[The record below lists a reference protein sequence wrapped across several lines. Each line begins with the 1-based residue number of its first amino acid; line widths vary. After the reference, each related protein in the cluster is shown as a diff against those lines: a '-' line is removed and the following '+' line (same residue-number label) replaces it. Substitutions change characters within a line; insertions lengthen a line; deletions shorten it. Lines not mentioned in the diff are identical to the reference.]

1 MALDTAEPRCVRHEV
16 VLALLKAQA
25 TGDHHVEA
33 AKYAST
39 AIDLAASNGMLQ
51 TVASEGA
58 DVVEL
63 VEAGAWRAA
72 SHWMDRFRRA
82 VTPAGT
88 TRLKNP
94 IDLVEPL
101 TERELDVVRFLP
113 SRLTVREI
121 ADELYISQNT
131 LKFHLKVIYRKL
143 GVSSRAERAKWH
155 AG

>member
-1 MALDTAEPRCVRHEV
+1 
-16 VLALLKAQA
+16 
-25 TGDHHVEA
+25 
-33 AKYAST
+33 
-39 AIDLAASNGMLQ
+39 MLQ

-72 SHWMDRFRRA
+72 PHWMDRFRRA
-82 VTPAGT
+82 VTPVGT

-94 IDLVEPL
+94 VDMVEPL

-121 ADELYISQNT
+121 A
-131 LKFHLKVIYRKL
+131 
-143 GVSSRAERAKWH
+143 G
-155 AG
+155 